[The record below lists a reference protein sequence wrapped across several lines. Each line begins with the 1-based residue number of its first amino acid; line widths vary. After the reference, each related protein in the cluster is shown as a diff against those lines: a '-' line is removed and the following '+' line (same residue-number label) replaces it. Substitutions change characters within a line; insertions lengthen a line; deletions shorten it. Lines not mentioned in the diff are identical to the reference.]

1 MFCGVFSVWLLYE
14 LLCLELLIWN
24 YLLSYCTL
32 LISVDWHCSSYS
44 VITAPH
50 LMCFLLLK
58 AELVNH
64 IGSLL
69 TNVYLQHFE
78 NAAWGKHEK
87 FQRWASVGTLQNT
100 MMRNDTINA
109 ISVLNYGRILG
120 GKKKIIRMGIISEQ
134 HATVIPD
141 RSIFKRKS
149 RKFQQPILKWESAL
163 GKRW

>member
-14 LLCLELLIWN
+14 LLCLELFIWN

-32 LISVDWHCSSYS
+32 LISADWHCSSYS

-100 MMRNDTINA
+100 MMRNDTINT

-120 GKKKIIRMGIISEQ
+120 GKKKSSG
-134 HATVIPD
+134 
-141 RSIFKRKS
+141 
-149 RKFQQPILKWESAL
+149 WAL
-163 GKRW
+163 FLNSMLLWFLIEAFSKEKAGSLNNPF